1 MSKNEPIISY
11 AQNGEDILLYR
22 ALKDVKEGF
31 YVDIGAWEPELD
43 SVTKLFYD
51 LGWSGI
57 NIEPNSESYER
68 LCSGRERDINLKIAV
83 GDEEKFIDFFMF
95 RDTGLSTS
103 LNESAELVA
112 ADRNLEITKVIIEQK
127 TLNSVLEAH
136 CTGKEIHFLKL
147 DVEGSE
153 FSILKD
159 FNFSNFKPWI
169 IVVETIYPVSFK
181 KVNFNWDDFFKKNN
195 YEFAQFDGINSY
207 YVESTRSEI
216 LELLR
221 DPVNTTDNFV
231 TIYQNNLEKALEVAR
246 VNHESMEAQINKLS
260 IRNLVRKGLSKPTR
274 EDSEAKDAMLA
285 TMREE
290 LEAKNAA
297 FATMREELE
306 AKNAALEQV
315 YTENSFRE
323 NQLNAILESEVW
335 LSTKPIRFT
344 IGWVRRLLRNYSI
357 LIWLRKKLEF
367 FYRRY
372 PKVGVFLVRFLSKSE
387 LGIAFVSKFRHQG
400 NFSHEAEYQFK
411 KSDWLLDFERTIHL
425 LLMGQKK

>member
-1 MSKNEPIISY
+1 MSKNEPIITY

-159 FNFSNFKPWI
+159 FNFSKFKPWI
-169 IVVETIYPVSFK
+169 IVVETIYPVSLK

-221 DPVNTTDNFV
+221 DPVNYTDNFV

-246 VNHESMEAQINKLS
+246 VNQESMEAQINKLS
-260 IRNLVRKGLSKPTR
+260 IGNLVRKGLSKPTR

-297 FATMREELE
+297 
-306 AKNAALEQV
+306 LEQG

-411 KSDWLLDFERTIHL
+411 KSDWLLDFEHTIHL

>member
-1 MSKNEPIISY
+1 MKRVGFEPTS
-11 AQNGEDILLYR
+11 
-22 ALKDVKEGF
+22 
-31 YVDIGAWEPELD
+31 
-43 SVTKLFYD
+43 
-51 LGWSGI
+51 SGVAHI
-57 NIEPNSESYER
+57 PRS
-68 LCSGRERDINLKIAV
+68 
-83 GDEEKFIDFFMF
+83 
-95 RDTGLSTS
+95 
-103 LNESAELVA
+103 SAELPFQHFGGDDGNRTHEFFGA
-112 ADRNLEITKVIIEQK
+112 SENRNPNMRHPHKLVESRGFEPLCISKVIIEQK

-159 FNFSNFKPWI
+159 FNFSKFKPWI
-169 IVVETIYPVSFK
+169 IVVETIYPVSLK

-221 DPVNTTDNFV
+221 DPVNYTDNFV

-246 VNHESMEAQINKLS
+246 VNQESMEAQINKLS
-260 IRNLVRKGLSKPTR
+260 IGNLVRKGLSKPTR

-297 FATMREELE
+297 
-306 AKNAALEQV
+306 LEQG

-411 KSDWLLDFERTIHL
+411 KSDWLLDFEHTIHL